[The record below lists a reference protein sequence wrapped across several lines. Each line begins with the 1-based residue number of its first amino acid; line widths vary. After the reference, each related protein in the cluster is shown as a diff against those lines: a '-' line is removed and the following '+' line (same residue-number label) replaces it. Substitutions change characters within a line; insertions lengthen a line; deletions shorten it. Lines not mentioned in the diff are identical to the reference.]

1 METSVSYSELIKGK
15 NYYISMED
23 KCKKHSLNS
32 PKRETGTK
40 DQILSKIFKVFGK
53 QVSEEKH
60 DIIKL

>member
-1 METSVSYSELIKGK
+1 
-15 NYYISMED
+15 MED
-23 KCKKHSLNS
+23 KCKKRSLNS

-40 DQILSKIFKVFGK
+40 DQILSKILKAFGK